1 MSSVTANDARQADNL
16 RAKILA
22 MTGMDGWDVVAAE
35 INSFIER
42 EQERIE
48 RLTLDDRE
56 NLIARSRLSALREVA
71 DIPGDLVRSADRT
84 INAREAKE
92 IADVLA
98 D

>member
-1 MSSVTANDARQADNL
+1 MGVVTANDARQADNA
-16 RAKILA
+16 RANILA
-22 MTGMDGWDVVAAE
+22 MTAMDGWDIVAAE

>member
-22 MTGMDGWDVVAAE
+22 MTGMDGWDIVAAE

>member
-1 MSSVTANDARQADNL
+1 MAKVTAHDARKADNL

-22 MTGMDGWDVVAAE
+22 MTGMDGWDAVVDE

-42 EQERIE
+42 EKERIE
-48 RLTLDDRE
+48 SLTLDDRE
-56 NLIARSRLSALREVA
+56 NLIARSRLSAFKDVA

-84 INAREAKE
+84 IDAYEAKE
-92 IADVLA
+92 IAEVLA

>member
-1 MSSVTANDARQADNL
+1 MSVVTAHDARQADNA

-22 MTGMDGWDVVAAE
+22 MTGMDGWDIVAAE

-56 NLIARSRLSALREVA
+56 NLIARSRLTAFRDVA
-71 DIPGDLVRSADRT
+71 DIPGDLVRTADRT
-84 INAREAKE
+84 ISAREAKE

>member
-1 MSSVTANDARQADNL
+1 MSNVTANDARQADNI

-22 MTGMDGWDVVAAE
+22 MTGMDGWDIIAAE

-42 EQERIE
+42 EQERSE
-48 RLTLDDRE
+48 SLTLDDRD

-71 DIPGDLVRSADRT
+71 DIPGDLVRSADRM